1 MKKSS
6 QPSREDRLR
15 ENLKQLKLTKIAE
28 VFAEETRKATQA
40 EIGYLEY
47 LDHLIAQEAAY
58 RHERMVRYRIA
69 AAKLPFRKSLSD
81 YDFSWPSRINKQ
93 KILDL
98 FDLSFIERKSNA
110 VFIGQ
115 TGLGKTHLCNAL
127 AFAACE
133 ANISVRFTTA
143 IGMVNHLTASLADNT
158 FVHKIKQYTRP
169 RLLVVDE
176 LGYLPIDR
184 KGADLIFQVVS
195 SRYEQGSIALTT
207 NRPFRHWG
215 DVMNRDN
222 TLASAL
228 IDRLGHHA
236 DVIVIEGKSY
246 RMKGKEKE
254 EDVKPGKK

>member
-1 MKKSS
+1 MKKSAHL
-6 QPSREDRLR
+6 SREERLR

-47 LDHLIAQEAAY
+47 LDQLIAQEAAY
-58 RHERMVRYRIA
+58 RHERMVKYRIS

-93 KILDL
+93 KVLDL

-110 VFIGQ
+110 VLIGQ

-133 ANISVRFTTA
+133 ANMSVRFTTA
-143 IGMVNHLTASLADNT
+143 IGMVNHLTASLADNS

-195 SRYEQGSIALTT
+195 SRYEQGSVVLTT
-207 NRPFRHWG
+207 NRPFKQWG
-215 DVMNRDN
+215 TVMNQDN

-236 DVIVIEGKSY
+236 EVVVIEGKSY
-246 RMKGKEKE
+246 RMKGKEG
-254 EDVKPGKK
+254 DGSDKK

>member
-6 QPSREDRLR
+6 SPSKEERLR
-15 ENLKQLKLTKIAE
+15 ENLKELRLAKIAE
-28 VFAEETRKATQA
+28 IFAEYTRQATQS

-47 LDHLIAQEAAY
+47 LDHMVAQEAAH
-58 RHERMVRYRIA
+58 RHEKMVKYRIA
-69 AAKLPFRKSLSD
+69 AAKLPVRKSLSD
-81 YDFSWPSRINKQ
+81 YDFSYPSRINKQ
-93 KILDL
+93 KVLDL
-98 FDLSFIERKSNA
+98 FDLSFIERASNA
-110 VFIGQ
+110 VLIGP
-115 TGLGKTHLCNAL
+115 TGVGKTHLSIAL

-133 ANISVRFTTA
+133 ANLSVRFTTA
-143 IGMVNHLTASLADNT
+143 IGMVNHLTAALADST
-158 FVHKIKQYTRP
+158 FVPKLKPYTRP

-195 SRYEQGSIALTT
+195 SRYEQGSIVLTT
-207 NRPFRHWG
+207 NRPFKQWG
-215 DVMNRDN
+215 TVMNQDN

-236 DVIVIEGKSY
+236 EVVVIEGESY

-254 EDVKPGKK
+254 EAVTAKKK